1 MYLSGAGETGSLWT
15 NPFNGNYRYEMDNK
29 DNDWLRDSIKN
40 RWDNLTGR
48 NNSIKPTKDGLSR
61 FRANSKDLV
70 PKMVDLKKNPDQIRG
85 MSRDQQNS
93 WLRGYLDGKLT
104 INLKRPTEPTSRLV
118 DKNPARLKLARDL
131 LKKNG
136 VDATLKPKSDKLG
149 PHLQIKGKDNHQNLY
164 DNLKPENPT
173 SIDRLENLLRNPD
186 RFEKKDANER
196 QRLGREFEKPLGD
209 ALKQIYPD
217 SKLETKPKLEPGN
230 KNSPTPDF
238 RLTHP
243 DGTKEIIDGKLGEDD
258 IGPKDYNY
266 GKYADKLGLYYLEGK
281 EKPNENRNGKPVEY
295 NAKNNLN
302 DKLDK
307 AKENAKDNRTRNKID
322 RIKDRINRIADKAKQ
337 AKEKLDSNKDS
348 KSNSEQKDKN

>member
-1 MYLSGAGETGSLWT
+1 
-15 NPFNGNYRYEMDNK
+15 
-29 DNDWLRDSIKN
+29 
-40 RWDNLTGR
+40 
-48 NNSIKPTKDGLSR
+48 
-61 FRANSKDLV
+61 
-70 PKMVDLKKNPDQIRG
+70 
-85 MSRDQQNS
+85 MSRDQQNA
-93 WLRGYLDGKLT
+93 WLFVYLYVKLN
-104 INLKRPTEPTSRLV
+104 IDLKRPTDPTSRLV

-173 SIDRLENLLRNPD
+173 SLDRLENLLRNPD

-230 KNSPTPDF
+230 KNSPIPDF

-243 DGTKEIIDGKLGEDD
+243 DGTKEIIDAKLGEDD
-258 IGPKDYNY
+258 IIPKDHDY
-266 GKYADKLGLYYLEGK
+266 GRYADKLGFYYLEGK
-281 EKPNENRNGKPVEY
+281 EKPNEKRDGKPVEY
-295 NAKNNLN
+295 NDKNKLN

-307 AKENAKDNRTRNKID
+307 AKENAKDNKTKNKID
-322 RIKDRINRIADKAKQ
+322 KIKDRINRIADKAKQ
-337 AKEKLDSNKDS
+337 AKEKLDSKKDSKSDSNSDS
-348 KSNSEQKDKN
+348 KSNSDQKNKD